1 MFFIVLMT
9 ANNGLYLGG
18 NRENREYRDF
28 CLSDTSFLIKNGL
41 FFLKGGI
48 PNFFSILF
56 YTQ

>member
-9 ANNGLYLGG
+9 ANNSLYLGE
-18 NRENREYRDF
+18 NRENRDF
-28 CLSDTSFLIKNGL
+28 RLSDTSFLIKNGL

-48 PNFFSILF
+48 PIFFSILF